1 MWRKPVEAKPSSES
15 QESSSPAPAKVQAQ
29 PSKPAAADAVIVP
42 SRNSSDIS
50 AKPATATQPAAPT
63 AFAPT
68 PARSSSRITSGIRIK
83 GEISGDDD
91 LYIDG
96 QAEGQ
101 FRFPESRVTVGP
113 NGRVKAN
120 IEARDIVIEGSVT
133 GNLKASSAV
142 QLGSSSR
149 VQGSLMAARIA
160 IEDGAR
166 LRGKVEMT
174 RGGETKPD
182 AKIEKIAPAPP
193 TKMSATQAIARA
205 SGE

>member
-1 MWRKPVEAKPSSES
+1 MWRKPAEAKPSSES